1 MAIKDKPLSLKEIPD
16 CLFAMRRISIG
27 CGSERVR
34 ANFLGL
40 AAQVPAGVEW
50 LNANRTI
57 HTNDQ

>member
-16 CLFAMRRISIG
+16 CLFAMRRMSIG
-27 CGSERVR
+27 FGNERAR
-34 ANFLGL
+34 TNFVGF
-40 AAQVPAGVEW
+40 AAQMPAGVEW